1 MKQRRF
7 GRRCIP
13 PDGCPG
19 LAKSTMKKSFDRLPA
34 RSQSGCFHV
43 VVEAPRGSRL
53 KFEYDTKLGAF
64 TVARPLPL
72 GMSYPFDW
80 GFIPGTC
87 ADDGDPVD
95 AMLLNDVPTYPGIVI
110 EARPIGMV
118 ELLQTAPGVPQETNN
133 RVVLLP
139 TWRDAHLE
147 EASDL
152 PSEIRQQIES
162 FFVST
167 ARFTQK
173 RVRVT
178 GWASAKKATRF
189 INDHRVKG

>member
-1 MKQRRF
+1 
-7 GRRCIP
+7 
-13 PDGCPG
+13 
-19 LAKSTMKKSFDRLPA
+19 MKKSVDRLPL
-34 RSQSGCFHV
+34 RGRSGCFHV

-64 TVARPLPL
+64 TVSRPLPL

-80 GFIPGTC
+80 GFIPSTR
-87 ADDGDPVD
+87 AADGDPVD

-118 ELLQTAPGVPQETNN
+118 ELVQSAPGIPQEINN

-139 TWRDAHLE
+139 RWREAHLE

-152 PSEIRQQIES
+152 PADVRQQIES

-167 ARFTQK
+167 ARFTDK

-189 INDHRVKG
+189 IDDHRFKR